1 MPETLEL
8 VSSTRIIQ
16 AQPQLPASKS
26 ICNRLLVLEQVS
38 KGAIIPEI
46 ISDADDS
53 QKLHYLLSNKPD
65 FADAGDG
72 GTTFRFALAFF
83 AASENYSGILT
94 GTDRLRERPQHLLIK
109 ALRSLGAEIT
119 CLEKEGFAPVRITGK
134 KLNGGKITIDTGVSS
149 QFVTAILLVSPMLNG
164 PLEIEL
170 QGEMVSASYL
180 EMTIDILRKSG
191 VSIDYSDKIIR
202 VGKVNW
208 NAGIFPVE
216 CDWSAAS
223 YWYALLA
230 LAHRGSVFLQGLHLE
245 SLQGD
250 AVCATI
256 FERLGVHSIQEKN
269 GIRLS
274 KVLLNTDEI
283 DLDASNF
290 PDLVQTLVVV
300 LVALKIKARITG
312 LKTLRIKE
320 SDRLKALQ
328 QELKKIKFEL
338 LVHGDDQ
345 LECSGLS
352 PDFSKTLIVETYN
365 DHRMAM
371 SFAALVT
378 VVYKLAIRNPEVV
391 SKSYPNFW
399 KDIRESGISFAEWEG

>member
-8 VSSTRIIQ
+8 VSSTRNIH

-38 KGAIIPEI
+38 NGAIIPEF
-46 ISDADDS
+46 ISAADDS
-53 QKLHYLLSNKPD
+53 QKLHHLLSNKPD

-94 GTDRLRERPQHLLIK
+94 GTSRLKERPQHLLIE

-119 CLEKEGFAPVRITGK
+119 CLEKEGFAPVKISGK
-134 KLNGGKITIDTGVSS
+134 KLNGGKITIDAGVSS
-149 QFVTAILLVSPMLNG
+149 QFVTAILLISPMLNS

-170 QGEMVSASYL
+170 QGELVSASYL

-191 VSIDYSDKIIR
+191 VSINYSGRNIL
-202 VGKVNW
+202 VGQAKW
-208 NAGIFPVE
+208 NAGVFPVE
-216 CDWSAAS
+216 RDWSAAS

-250 AVCATI
+250 AICASI
-256 FERLGVHSIQEKN
+256 FERLGIHSIQESE

-274 KVLLNTDEI
+274 KVPVNSNGI

-300 LVALKIKARITG
+300 CVALNIKARFSG

-320 SDRLKALQ
+320 TDRLSAMQ
-328 QELKKIKFEL
+328 QEFRKIKFEL
-338 LVHGDDQ
+338 NVEGDDHI
-345 LECSGLS
+345 ECSGLS

>member
-8 VSSTRIIQ
+8 VSSTRTIH

-38 KGAIIPEI
+38 GGAIIPEI

-53 QKLHYLLSNKPD
+53 QKLHQILSNKPN

-94 GTDRLRERPQHLLIK
+94 GSERLRERPQHLLIE
-109 ALRSLGAEIT
+109 ALRSLGADIT
-119 CLEKEGFAPVRITGK
+119 CLEKEGFAPVKINGR
-134 KLNGGKITIDTGVSS
+134 KLNGGKLTIDANVSS
-149 QFVTAILLVSPMLNG
+149 QYITALLLIAPLLKS

-170 QGEMVSASYL
+170 HGELVSASYL

-191 VSIDYSDKIIR
+191 VSIDYSDKKIL
-202 VGKVNW
+202 VGQANW
-208 NAGIFPVE
+208 NAGVFPVE
-216 CDWSAAS
+216 RDWSAAS
-223 YWYALLA
+223 YWYAILA
-230 LAHRGSVFLQGLHLE
+230 LANRGTVFLRGLNLE

-250 AVCATI
+250 AICAGI
-256 FERLGVHSIQEKN
+256 FENLGIKSDQGNEGV
-269 GIRLS
+269 RLS
-274 KVLLNTDEI
+274 KVPVNTSQI
-283 DLDASNF
+283 DLDANSF

-300 LVALKIKARITG
+300 CVALKIKARITG

-320 SDRLKALQ
+320 TDRLSAMQ
-328 QELKKIKFEL
+328 QELRKIKFEL
-338 LVHGDDQ
+338 NIQGDDQ

-371 SFAALVT
+371 AFSAMVT

>member
-1 MPETLEL
+1 
-8 VSSTRIIQ
+8 
-16 AQPQLPASKS
+16 
-26 ICNRLLVLEQVS
+26 
-38 KGAIIPEI
+38 
-46 ISDADDS
+46 
-53 QKLHYLLSNKPD
+53 
-65 FADAGDG
+65 
-72 GTTFRFALAFF
+72 
-83 AASENYSGILT
+83 
-94 GTDRLRERPQHLLIK
+94 
-109 ALRSLGAEIT
+109 LGAEIT
-119 CLEKEGFAPVRITGK
+119 CLEKEGFAPEKISGK
-134 KLNGGKITIDTGVSS
+134 KLNGGKLRIDANVSS
-149 QFVTAILLVSPMLNG
+149 QYITALLLIAPLLKSPLD
-164 PLEIEL
+164 IEL
-170 QGEMVSASYL
+170 QGDLVSASYL

-191 VSIDYSDKIIR
+191 VSIDYSGNNIL
-202 VGKVNW
+202 VGQANW
-208 NAGIFPVE
+208 NAGVFPVE
-216 CDWSAAS
+216 RDWSAAS
-223 YWYALLA
+223 YWYAILA
-230 LAHRGSVFLQGLHLE
+230 LANRGNVFLHGLKLD

-250 AVCATI
+250 SICASI
-256 FERLGVHSIQEKN
+256 FENLGVKSVQDIN

-274 KVLLNTDEI
+274 KVPVNTNDI

-300 LVALKIKARITG
+300 CVALKIKAKFSG

-320 SDRLKALQ
+320 TDRLSAMQ
-328 QELKKIKFEL
+328 QELRKIKFEL
-338 LVHGDDQ
+338 NVHSDDQ

>member
-8 VSSTRIIQ
+8 VSSTRNIF
-16 AQPQLPASKS
+16 AEPHLPASKS
-26 ICNRLLVLEQVS
+26 ICNRFLVLQQVS
-38 KGAIIPEI
+38 NGAIVPEI

-53 QKLHYLLSNKPD
+53 QKLHHLLSNKPE

-83 AASENYSGILT
+83 AASENYTGILT
-94 GTDRLRERPQHLLIK
+94 GSERLKERPQHLLIQ

-119 CLEKEGFAPVRITGK
+119 CLETEGFAPVRITGK
-134 KLNGGKITIDTGVSS
+134 KLNGGKITIDAGVSS
-149 QFVTAILLVSPMLNG
+149 QFITAILLVAPLLKSPLD
-164 PLEIEL
+164 IEL
-170 QGEMVSASYL
+170 QGELVSSSYL

-191 VSIDYSDKIIR
+191 VSIDYSGNNIH
-202 VGKVNW
+202 VGQANW
-208 NAGIFPVE
+208 NAAIFPVE
-216 CDWSAAS
+216 RDWSAAS
-223 YWYALLA
+223 YWYSMLA
-230 LAHRGSVFLQGLHLE
+230 LANRGSVFLRGLKLK

-250 AVCATI
+250 AICASI
-256 FERLGVHSIQEKN
+256 FENLGVNSVQEET

-274 KVLLNTDEI
+274 KVPVKTEHI

-300 LVALKIKARITG
+300 CVALKIKAKISG

-320 SDRLKALQ
+320 TDRINAMQ
-328 QELKKIKFEL
+328 QELRKIKFDL
-338 LVHGDDQ
+338 ILHKDDQ

-352 PDFSKTLIVETYN
+352 PDFSKIFLVETYN

-371 SFAALVT
+371 AFSALVT

-399 KDIRESGISFAEWEG
+399 KDVRESGISFAELEG

>member
-8 VSSTRIIQ
+8 VSSTRIIH

-53 QKLHYLLSNKPD
+53 QKLHHLLSNKPD

-83 AASENYSGILT
+83 AASENYTGILT
-94 GTDRLRERPQHLLIK
+94 GSERLKERPQHLLIE

-119 CLEKEGFAPVRITGK
+119 CLEKEGFAPVKISGK
-134 KLNGGKITIDTGVSS
+134 KLNGGKIIIDAGVSS
-149 QFVTAILLVSPMLNG
+149 QFVTAILLISPMLKS

-202 VGKVNW
+202 VGRAIW
-208 NAGIFPVE
+208 NSGVFPVE
-216 CDWSAAS
+216 RDWSGAS

-256 FERLGVHSIQEKN
+256 FERLGVHSIQEKD

-300 LVALKIKARITG
+300 LVALKIKARISG

>member
-1 MPETLEL
+1 MLETLEL
-8 VSSTRIIQ
+8 VSSTRNIN

-26 ICNRLLVLEQVS
+26 ICNRLLVLQQVS
-38 KGAIIPEI
+38 NGAIVPDV

-53 QKLHYLLSNKPD
+53 QKLFQILSKRPE

-72 GTTFRFALAFF
+72 GTTFRFALAFL
-83 AASENYSGILT
+83 AATENYSGILT
-94 GTDRLRERPQHLLIK
+94 GSERLKERPQHLLIE

-134 KLNGGKITIDTGVSS
+134 KFNGGKLTIDAGISS
-149 QFVTAILLVSPMLNG
+149 QFATALLLIAPMLKG
-164 PLEIEL
+164 TLEIEL
-170 QGEMVSASYL
+170 QGELVSASYL
-180 EMTIDILRKSG
+180 EMTIDLLRQTG
-191 VSIDYSDKIIR
+191 VTIDYSTNIIR
-202 VGKVNW
+202 VGNTAW
-208 NAGIFPVE
+208 NTGVFQVE
-216 CDWSAAS
+216 RDWSAAS
-223 YWYALLA
+223 YWYAILA
-230 LAHRGSVFLQGLHLE
+230 LANRGNVFLYGLKLD

-250 AVCATI
+250 SICASI
-256 FERLGVHSIQEKN
+256 FESLGVKSVQEIN

-274 KVLLNTDEI
+274 KVPVNTNDI

-300 LVALKIKARITG
+300 CVSLKIKARFSG

-320 SDRLKALQ
+320 TDRLSAMQ
-328 QELKKIKFEL
+328 QELRKIKFEL
-338 LVHGDDQ
+338 NVEGDDQ
-345 LECSGLS
+345 LECSGIS

-399 KDIRESGISFAEWEG
+399 KDVRESGISFAEWEG

>member
-8 VSSTRIIQ
+8 VSSTRIIH

>member
-8 VSSTRIIQ
+8 VSSTRIIH

-53 QKLHYLLSNKPD
+53 QKLHHLLSNKPD

-83 AASENYSGILT
+83 AASENYTGILT
-94 GTDRLRERPQHLLIK
+94 GTDRLKERPQHLLFE

-119 CLEKEGFAPVRITGK
+119 CLEKEGFAPVKISGK
-134 KLNGGKITIDTGVSS
+134 KLNGGKITIDAGVSS
-149 QFVTAILLVSPMLNG
+149 QFVTAILLISPMLKS

-202 VGKVNW
+202 VGRAIW
-208 NAGIFPVE
+208 NSGVFPVE
-216 CDWSAAS
+216 RDWSGAS

-256 FERLGVHSIQEKN
+256 FERLGVHSIQEKD

-300 LVALKIKARITG
+300 LVALKIKARISG

>member
-8 VSSTRIIQ
+8 VSSTRTIN

-26 ICNRLLVLEQVS
+26 ICNRLLVLEKVS
-38 KGAIIPEI
+38 NGVIVPEI
-46 ISDADDS
+46 ISDAEDS
-53 QKLHYLLSNKPD
+53 QKLHQILSNKPD
-65 FADAGDG
+65 IADAGDG
-72 GTTFRFALAFF
+72 GTTFRFALAYL
-83 AASENYSGILT
+83 AATENYSGILT
-94 GTDRLRERPQHLLIK
+94 GSSRLKERPQHLLIE
-109 ALRSLGAEIT
+109 ALRSLGAEII
-119 CLEKEGFAPVRITGK
+119 CLEKEGFAPVKISGK
-134 KLNGGKITIDTGVSS
+134 KLNGGKIIIDAGVSS
-149 QFVTAILLVSPMLNG
+149 QFVTAILLVAPLLKT

-170 QGEMVSASYL
+170 QGELVSASYL

-191 VSIDYSDKIIR
+191 VSINFSGNNIQIGQAK
-202 VGKVNW
+202 W
-208 NAGIFPVE
+208 NAGVFPVE
-216 CDWSAAS
+216 RDWSAAS
-223 YWYALLA
+223 YWYAILA
-230 LAHRGSVFLQGLHLE
+230 LANRGSVFLHGLKIE

-250 AVCATI
+250 AICARI
-256 FERLGVHSIQEKN
+256 FENLGVQSIQEET
-269 GIRLS
+269 GIRLT
-274 KVLLNTDEI
+274 KVPVNTSEI
-283 DLDASNF
+283 ELDASNF

-320 SDRLKALQ
+320 SDRLKAMQ

-345 LECSGLS
+345 LECTGLS

-391 SKSYPNFW
+391 AKSYPHFW

>member
-1 MPETLEL
+1 
-8 VSSTRIIQ
+8 
-16 AQPQLPASKS
+16 
-26 ICNRLLVLEQVS
+26 VLEQVS
-38 KGAIIPEI
+38 NGAIIPEF
-46 ISDADDS
+46 ISAADDS
-53 QKLHYLLSNKPD
+53 QKLHHLLSNKPD

-94 GTDRLRERPQHLLIK
+94 GTSRLKERPQHLLIE

-119 CLEKEGFAPVRITGK
+119 CLEKEGFAPVKISGK
-134 KLNGGKITIDTGVSS
+134 KLNGGKITIDAGVSS
-149 QFVTAILLVSPMLNG
+149 QFVTAILLISPMLNG

-170 QGEMVSASYL
+170 QGELVSASYL

-191 VSIDYSDKIIR
+191 VSINYSGRNIL
-202 VGKVNW
+202 VGQAKW
-208 NAGIFPVE
+208 NAGVFPVE
-216 CDWSAAS
+216 RDWSAAS

-230 LAHRGSVFLQGLHLE
+230 LAHRGSVFLHGLHLE

-250 AVCATI
+250 AICASI
-256 FERLGVHSIQEKN
+256 FEQLGIHSIQESE

-274 KVLLNTDEI
+274 KVPVNTGEI

-300 LVALKIKARITG
+300 CVALNIKARFSG

-320 SDRLKALQ
+320 TDRLYAMQ
-328 QELKKIKFEL
+328 QEFRKIKFEL
-338 LVHGDDQ
+338 NVEGDDHI
-345 LECSGLS
+345 ECSGLS

>member
-8 VSSTRIIQ
+8 VSSTRTIN

-26 ICNRLLVLEQVS
+26 ICNRLLVLEKVS
-38 KGAIIPEI
+38 NGVIVPEI
-46 ISDADDS
+46 ISEAEDS
-53 QKLHYLLSNKPD
+53 QKLHQILSNKPD

-72 GTTFRFALAFF
+72 GTTFRFALAFL
-83 AASENYSGILT
+83 ASTENYSGILT
-94 GTDRLRERPQHLLIK
+94 GSSRLKERPQHLLIE
-109 ALRSLGAEIT
+109 ALRSLGAEII
-119 CLEKEGFAPVRITGK
+119 CLENEGFAPVKISGK
-134 KLNGGKITIDTGVSS
+134 KLNGGKIIIDAGVSS
-149 QFVTAILLVSPMLNG
+149 QFVTAILLVAPLMKS

-170 QGEMVSASYL
+170 QGELVSASYL

-191 VSIDYSDKIIR
+191 VSINFSGNKIQI
-202 VGKVNW
+202 GQAKW
-208 NAGIFPVE
+208 NAVVFPVE
-216 CDWSAAS
+216 RDWSAAS
-223 YWYALLA
+223 YWYAMLA
-230 LAHRGSVFLQGLHLE
+230 LANRGSVLLRGLKIE

-250 AVCATI
+250 AICASI
-256 FERLGVHSIQEKN
+256 FENLGVHSVQEET

-274 KVLLNTDEI
+274 KVPVNTDEI
-283 DLDASNF
+283 ELDASNF

-300 LVALKIKARITG
+300 LVALKIKARISG

-320 SDRLKALQ
+320 SDRLKAMQ

-338 LVHGDDQ
+338 LVHDDDQ
-345 LECSGLS
+345 LECTGLS

-371 SFAALVT
+371 SFTALVT

-391 SKSYPNFW
+391 AKSYPHFW

>member
-8 VSSTRIIQ
+8 VSSTRIIH

-94 GTDRLRERPQHLLIK
+94 GTDRLKERPQHLLIE

-134 KLNGGKITIDTGVSS
+134 KLNGGKITIDAGVSS
-149 QFVTAILLVSPMLNG
+149 QFVTAILLMSPMLNG

-352 PDFSKTLIVETYN
+352 PDFRKTLIVETYN

>member
-8 VSSTRIIQ
+8 VSSTRNIN

-26 ICNRLLVLEQVS
+26 ICNRLLVLQQVS
-38 KGAIIPEI
+38 NGAIVPEI

-53 QKLHYLLSNKPD
+53 QKLFQILSKKPD

-72 GTTFRFALAFF
+72 GTTFRFALAFL

-94 GTDRLRERPQHLLIK
+94 GSERLKERPQHLLIE
-109 ALRSLGAEIT
+109 ALRSLSADIN

-134 KLNGGKITIDTGVSS
+134 KLNGGKLTIDAGISS
-149 QFVTAILLVSPMLNG
+149 QFMTALLLIAPMLKSE
-164 PLEIEL
+164 LEIEL
-170 QGEMVSASYL
+170 QGELVSASYL
-180 EMTIDILRKSG
+180 EMTIDLLRKTG
-191 VSIDYSDKIIR
+191 VSIDYSAKNIH
-202 VGKVNW
+202 VGQANW

-216 CDWSAAS
+216 RDWSAAS
-223 YWYALLA
+223 YWYAILA
-230 LAHRGSVFLQGLHLE
+230 LANRGNVFLYGLKME

-250 AVCATI
+250 AICASI
-256 FERLGVHSIQEKN
+256 FENLGVKSVQEID
-269 GIRLS
+269 GVRLS
-274 KVLLNTDEI
+274 KVSVKTDQI
-283 DLDASNF
+283 DLNASNF
-290 PDLVQTLVVV
+290 PDLVQTIVVV
-300 LVALKIKARITG
+300 CVALKIKANISG

-320 SDRLKALQ
+320 TDRLNAMQ
-328 QELKKIKFEL
+328 QELKKIKFDLILHKE
-338 LVHGDDQ
+338 DK

-352 PDFSKTLIVETYN
+352 PDFSKTILVETYN

-371 SFAALVT
+371 AFSALVT

-399 KDIRESGISFAEWEG
+399 KDVRESGISFAEWEG